1 MGLIALTAG
10 EPAGIGGEITLSALS
25 MLSKR
30 GRQSG
35 QGFSL
40 SNFCVLAD
48 AHWWKQIA
56 QSLQINLPTRVVHN
70 RDELRIALN
79 EQDARD
85 AQNARNSLDDVSDG
99 TLLLWHHPLA
109 TPAVAGQLDVRNA
122 PYVLDLL
129 NTATDMACQS
139 IFSAVVTAPIQK
151 NILMQVLP
159 NFTGHT
165 EYFAQRTHTDT
176 VVMMLVSGT
185 FRVALVTTHLP
196 LSEVPKAITTESVSA
211 VLQILHEHL
220 RTQMQLSAPRII
232 VTGLNPHAGEDGHL
246 GREEIE
252 VITPV
257 LKAARDRGWQV
268 IGPLPADTAFQKKY
282 LSQADCFL
290 AMYHDQGL
298 SVLKFAGF
306 GESVNITLGL
316 PFIRT
321 SVDHG
326 TALDLAGRGIAH
338 CGSMIAAIES
348 AQQILQASQSLPK
361 SSC

>member
-48 AHWWKQIA
+48 AHWWNQIA

-70 RDELRIALN
+70 RDELRA
-79 EQDARD
+79 
-85 AQNARNSLDDVSDG
+85 AQNEPNNVSNDS
-99 TLLLWHHPLA
+99 LLLWHHPLA
-109 TPAVAGQLDVRNA
+109 TPVVAGQLDVRNA

-165 EYFAQRTHTDT
+165 EYFSQRTHTDT
-176 VVMMLVSGT
+176 VVMMLASGT

-211 VLQILHEHL
+211 VLHILHEHL

-257 LKAARDRGWQV
+257 LKTARDRGWQV
-268 IGPLPADTAFQKKY
+268 LGPLPADTAFQQKY

-348 AQQILQASQSLPK
+348 AQQILHASQSLPK
-361 SSC
+361 ASC